1 MLTEECKTAV
11 MLSAETGREL
21 QTKERKHKSNLS
33 KQLAS
38 ALSSDLNRLLQ
49 EEQETDVSVCL
60 SSGFRLRA
68 HKAVLLARAPHLLQ
82 GTAPNASIISLQG
95 TEPGA
100 LKELIRRVYTDDKC
114 MGKRPA
120 ASAGLHGHSLLING
134 AVVEEDGEFHTSAD
148 PVHLE
153 PASGLGA
160 DLLALYE
167 RGESCDISIQV
178 GDRVFSAHSGGKIA
192 LLSRPN
198 LSYSKHNSLCSLD
211 SQGNSL
217 RSLSIFSSNVVWQ
230 LWVESSRQCITLQGL
245 GPDEMEV
252 LLHFMYG
259 AILDLPPGSNV
270 SQVVL
275 AADMLGLEGL
285 KDVAEMVLTR
295 DYCRFFPKPVEGVQR
310 SILECLAIS
319 HSIGLHNLYSS
330 CVRWVAEH
338 FVKCWSER
346 SFSILLPE
354 LQRDCLNTVSKNMG
368 KKKFNSPGCTVQ
380 TSVSVLCGT
389 EQLIGSLP
397 EVKWA
402 KQVVSLATE
411 LQEHCLHTIV
421 VHLPRII
428 HTTAFHSL
436 RRREEF
442 THDPTLLKKVCVAVW
457 EGVTVENCCELFSA
471 VDQLSGHSDT
481 DILTAKSANQM
492 QENMEPFRRE
502 VCLLRARLWTFLLQ
516 SFFAVRHTRGWETLH
531 PRHRE
536 QILAATLDT
545 GDCRRLSKKPVLTS
559 SQKLGKCPSGSSSTC
574 ESPPTSRPLKA
585 HRGLRPSTESTVAA
599 TSAMKSDSLGPT
611 TATKTKPGT
620 ADSSRAKTSSPA
632 KKKPTS
638 TSKAVLNGSVG
649 PTVRRENSTANG
661 TPGKSLQEK
670 SVAPRARPKSA
681 TNAVTGATSKAK
693 ISKTTTP
700 GKDSTHVSTSDSPGN
715 AQCSQTTP
723 STSGSVS
730 PEGSVSS
737 PRNTSGQALRPKPQS
752 MASARSPQT
761 KPVQKPEK
769 DKANSPIN
777 RANKPKS
784 TVSSKTSSLGA
795 AARTETKSKSAASG
809 SLENNASPRP
819 GSVVTR
825 KPSSPRK
832 EDEKDGSKLSTT
844 KKPTKPSTDLKPNT
858 KPTKPT
864 VSSSKASPAA
874 TTKSGPNRKVPE
886 TSAAKSSP
894 KSMTPSKQS
903 SLAASKKPSAADKH
917 SASNPKHSVPP
928 QQTNV
933 TTKEV
938 KAQTIGQELRST
950 PDQSPRAP
958 VSAGGNLDVGTSQPE
973 KSCTVQD
980 SVPQTPKVASTESA
994 VDKKNTSPPGEAS
1007 SSDKKHT
1014 TEQKALQSRMTTDS
1028 VNSEVGGSKVPP
1040 GHNILPHF
1048 NTGATH
1054 GITSQNHSR
1063 ESDFPPDTP
1072 CSLGSTDTPLED
1084 SWSGIHPQVSPE
1096 SETASATT
1104 SSDDIKPRS
1113 EDYDAGG
1120 SQDDDCCS
1128 HERGAT
1134 KCGTMRCPDFL
1145 GRSSSDTS
1153 TPEELK
1159 IYEGGA
1165 GMRVEVRL
1173 RGRDA
1178 ETTSEEEAGRRRPP
1192 SWIRHDEVP
1201 VKEEPCKMD
1210 DTLTNVKS
1218 VPEHQFFSSEEEEED
1233 EEEDSEEERSEVEV
1247 LPGGIAPPHA
1257 EPSPQYQGIVNP
1269 AFEDAADQEN
1279 EHEYQPSST
1288 FHRSVLLSVDECE
1301 ELGSEEV
1308 GNGEV
1313 FESDVPQNTQAKS
1326 SSQKPTSTTN
1336 NSFQNPDPKFLV
1348 CCTEVHKSPVRDTC
1362 VLNQSGPSQLDADLT
1377 EVHPQERPSHLDL
1390 QLAEQYGGSSQS
1402 KHAESKRAELWL
1414 DIPEAQVTTSSPAH
1428 PSQSPAGDIEG
1439 CERLDQSC
1447 THDRRPSKIL
1457 SPIYEMDVGEAF
1469 EQTLDTNRTK
1479 EEPQDETRKDKEGIA
1494 EKKADNGEED
1504 QNTKFAERDWS
1515 LLRQLLSEQESSL
1528 GVINPVPEDLNLA
1541 QYLIKQTLSLSQD
1554 CVNEQ
1559 AFIHHEKDIQ
1569 GFKRWAELISPME
1582 DSTTSIT
1589 VTSFSP
1595 EDAASPQGEWTIV
1608 ELETHH

>member
-1 MLTEECKTAV
+1 
-11 MLSAETGREL
+11 MLSTETVREL
-21 QTKERKHKSNLS
+21 QTKERKHKSGLS
-33 KQLAS
+33 KRLAS

-49 EEQETDVSVCL
+49 EEQETDVSVCV

-82 GTAPNASIISLQG
+82 GTAPNASIINLQG
-95 TEPGA
+95 TEPTA
-100 LKELIRRVYTDDKC
+100 LKELIRRIYTDDKC
-114 MGKRPA
+114 MGKGTA
-120 ASAGLHGHSLLING
+120 ASAGLHGHSLLTNG
-134 AVVEEDGEFHTSAD
+134 TVVEEDGEFHASAD
-148 PVHLE
+148 PDSVRLE

-178 GDRVFSAHSGGKIA
+178 GDRVFSAHRAI
-192 LLSRPN
+192 
-198 LSYSKHNSLCSLD
+198 LCAR
-211 SQGNSL
+211 SQYFRAMLCGS
-217 RSLSIFSSNVVWQ
+217 WM
-230 LWVESSRQCITLQGL
+230 ESSRQCITLQGL

-295 DYCRFFPKPVEGVQR
+295 DYCRFFPKPVEGVQK

-346 SFSILLPE
+346 SFSILPPE
-354 LQRDCLNTVSKNMG
+354 LQRDCLNTVTKNM
-368 KKKFNSPGCTVQ
+368 TVQ

-402 KQVVSLATE
+402 KQVMCLATE

-421 VHLPRII
+421 THLPRVI

-436 RRREEF
+436 RRSEEF
-442 THDPTLLKKVCVAVW
+442 TRDPTLLRKVCVAVR

-471 VDQLSGHSDT
+471 VDQLSGQSDA
-481 DILTAKSANQM
+481 DILTAESAYQG

-516 SFFAVRHTRGWETLH
+516 SFFAVRHTKGWETLH

-536 QILAATLDT
+536 WILAATLDT

-559 SQKLGKCPSGSSSTC
+559 SQQKLGKCPSGSSSPC

-585 HRGLRPSTESTVAA
+585 LRGPRPSAQNTVAA

-611 TATKTKPGT
+611 AATKTKPGT
-620 ADSSRAKTSSPA
+620 SDSSRAKTSSPA
-632 KKKPTS
+632 KKKPPS
-638 TSKAVLNGSVG
+638 TTKAVLNGSVG

-661 TPGKSLQEK
+661 TSGKSLQEK
-670 SVAPRARPKSA
+670 SVAPRTRPKSA
-681 TNAVTGATSKAK
+681 PTGVTGAVSKAK
-693 ISKTTTP
+693 ASKTTAS
-700 GKDSTHVSTSDSPGN
+700 GKDSTQGSTPDSPGN
-715 AQCSQTTP
+715 VQCSQTTP

-730 PEGSVSS
+730 PESSVSS
-737 PRNTSGQALRPKPQS
+737 PRNISSQALRPKPQA
-752 MASARSPQT
+752 MATTRSPLT

-777 RANKPKS
+777 KANKPKS
-784 TVSSKTSSLGA
+784 TVSSKAAVSVGA
-795 AARTETKSKSAASG
+795 AARSEPKSKGTASG

-819 GSVVTR
+819 GSVLTNR
-825 KPSSPRK
+825 KPTSPRK

-844 KKPTKPSTDLKPNT
+844 RKPTKSNTDSKSNAKPA
-858 KPTKPT
+858 KPT
-864 VSSSKASPAA
+864 VSSSKPSPA
-874 TTKSGPNRKVPE
+874 TTNKSGPSKKIPE
-886 TSAAKSSP
+886 TSAVKSSP
-894 KSMTPSKQS
+894 KSVMPSKQS
-903 SLAASKKPSAADKH
+903 SLAASKKPAAAEKH
-917 SASNPKHSVPP
+917 SASNPKHSVAP
-928 QQTNV
+928 QHLND

-938 KAQTIGQELRST
+938 KAQAKREEERST
-950 PDQSPRAP
+950 QDESPNAP
-958 VSAGGNLDVGTSQPE
+958 VSAKGNLDVGTGLPE
-973 KSCTVQD
+973 QHCTVQD
-980 SVPQTPKVASTESA
+980 SVPQAAMVASTESFVA
-994 VDKKNTSPPGEAS
+994 KKNTSPPVEAS

-1014 TEQKALQSRMTTDS
+1014 TVQEALQSHMNSSTTDS
-1028 VNSEVGGSKVPP
+1028 LKSEVGGSKVPP
-1040 GHNILPHF
+1040 GHTILPHLS
-1048 NTGATH
+1048 TGATH

-1165 GMRVEVRL
+1165 GLRVEVRL
-1173 RGRDA
+1173 RGREA
-1178 ETTSEEEAGRRRPP
+1178 ETTSEEEAGHRRPQ
-1192 SWIRHDEVP
+1192 SWIRCDEVP
-1201 VKEEPCKMD
+1201 VKEEQGKMD

-1218 VPEHQFFSSEEEEED
+1218 VPEHQLFSSEEEEEEE

-1269 AFEDAADQEN
+1269 AFEDAAEQEN
-1279 EHEYQPSST
+1279 EHEYQPTSG

-1308 GNGEV
+1308 GNGDV
-1313 FESDVPQNTQAKS
+1313 FESDMPQHTQAKS
-1326 SSQKPTSTTN
+1326 CSQKPTSTTKDN
-1336 NSFQNPDPKFLV
+1336 QKPDPKSLV
-1348 CCTEVHKSPVRDTC
+1348 FHTGVHESPVQDAC
-1362 VLNQSGPSQLDADLT
+1362 VLNRSGPSQLDTDLN
-1377 EVHPQERPSHLDL
+1377 EVPSQERPSHLDL
-1390 QLAEQYGGSSQS
+1390 RLAEQYGSSQS

-1428 PSQSPAGDIEG
+1428 SAQSPAGDFEG
-1439 CERLDQSC
+1439 CDRLDQSC
-1447 THDRRPSKIL
+1447 THDRRPSKVL
-1457 SPIYEMDVGEAF
+1457 SPIYEMDVGEVF
-1469 EQTLDTNRTK
+1469 EQSLDTNRTK
-1479 EEPQDETRKDKEGIA
+1479 EEPQDETHKDEEGT
-1494 EKKADNGEED
+1494 EKKKEDNEEED
-1504 QNTKFAERDWS
+1504 ETTKFADRDWS

-1541 QYLIKQTLSLSQD
+1541 QYLIKQTLSLSRD

-1559 AFIHHEKDIQ
+1559 AFAHHEKEIQ

>member
-1 MLTEECKTAV
+1 
-11 MLSAETGREL
+11 
-21 QTKERKHKSNLS
+21 
-33 KQLAS
+33 
-38 ALSSDLNRLLQ
+38 RLLQ
-49 EEQETDVSVCL
+49 EEQETDVSVCV

-82 GTAPNASIISLQG
+82 GVAPNASIINLQG
-95 TEPGA
+95 TEPSA
-100 LKELIRRVYTDDKC
+100 LKELIRCVIFVCTLPCSWFERGRCRRQGGMETDDPLWRLLT
-114 MGKRPA
+114 GSVKRN
-120 ASAGLHGHSLLING
+120 S
-134 AVVEEDGEFHTSAD
+134 
-148 PVHLE
+148 VHLE

-178 GDRVFSAHSGGKIA
+178 GERVFSAHRAI
-192 LLSRPN
+192 
-198 LSYSKHNSLCSLD
+198 LCAR
-211 SQGNSL
+211 SQYFRAMLCGS
-217 RSLSIFSSNVVWQ
+217 WM
-230 LWVESSRQCITLQGL
+230 ESSRQCITLQGL

-285 KDVAEMVLTR
+285 KDVAEMVLIR

-310 SILECLAIS
+310 GILECLAIS

-346 SFSILLPE
+346 SFSILPPE
-354 LQRDCLNTVSKNMG
+354 LQRDCLDTVTKNM
-368 KKKFNSPGCTVQ
+368 TVQ
-380 TSVSVLCGT
+380 SSVSVLCGT
-389 EQLIGSLP
+389 EQLIESLP

-402 KQVVSLATE
+402 KQVACLATE

-421 VHLPRII
+421 THLPRVI
-428 HTTAFHSL
+428 HTPAFHSL

-442 THDPTLLKKVCVAVW
+442 THDPALLRKVCVAVL
-457 EGVTVENCCELFSA
+457 EGLTVENCCELFSA
-471 VDQLSGHSDT
+471 VDQLSG
-481 DILTAKSANQM
+481 Q
-492 QENMEPFRRE
+492 RE

-545 GDCRRLSKKPVLTS
+545 GDCRKLSKKPVLTS
-559 SQKLGKCPSGSSSTC
+559 SQEKFSTSIFLFFLQQKLGKCPSGSSSPC
-574 ESPPTSRPLKA
+574 ESPTTSRPLKDL
-585 HRGLRPSTESTVAA
+585 RGPRPSAENTVAA
-599 TSAMKSDSLGPT
+599 TSAMKSDSLGSTP
-611 TATKTKPGT
+611 ATKTKPGT
-620 ADSSRAKTSSPA
+620 TDSSRAKTSSPA
-632 KKKPTS
+632 KKKPPS
-638 TSKAVLNGSVG
+638 TTKAVMNGSG
-649 PTVRRENSTANG
+649 SPMVRRENSTANG
-661 TPGKSLQEK
+661 TSGKSSQEK

-681 TNAVTGATSKAK
+681 HIGVTGAASKAK
-693 ISKTTTP
+693 VSKTTAS
-700 GKDSTHVSTSDSPGN
+700 GKDSTHGSTSDSPGN

-730 PEGSVSS
+730 PESSVSS
-737 PRNTSGQALRPKPQS
+737 PRNNSSQALRQKPQA
-752 MASARSPQT
+752 MATTRSPLT
-761 KPVQKPEK
+761 KPLQKPEK
-769 DKANSPIN
+769 EKASSWIVQIAQILSDVTCSELVSIFWTSIWILTLSYFCLFASPIN
-777 RANKPKS
+777 KANKVKS
-784 TVSSKTSSLGA
+784 TVSSKAGISVGT
-795 AARTETKSKSAASG
+795 AARTEPKSKSTTSG
-809 SLENNASPRP
+809 SLENN
-819 GSVVTR
+819 VMTNR

-832 EDEKDGSKLSTT
+832 EDIKDGSKLSTT
-844 KKPTKPSTDLKPNT
+844 RKPTKSSTDLKPNP
-858 KPTKPT
+858 KSVKPT
-864 VSSSKASPAA
+864 VSSSKPSPA
-874 TTKSGPNRKVPE
+874 TTNKNGTNKKITE
-886 TSAAKSSP
+886 TPAPKSP
-894 KSMTPSKQS
+894 KSVTQSKQS
-903 SLAASKKPSAADKH
+903 SPAASKKPSAAEKQ
-917 SASNPKHSVPP
+917 SASTPKHSVAP

-933 TTKEV
+933 TPKEV
-938 KAQTIGQELRST
+938 KAQAGRQEVKSAQ
-950 PDQSPRAP
+950 DQKAP
-958 VSAGGNLDVGTSQPE
+958 VSAPGNCDVGTGIPE
-973 KSCTVQD
+973 QRCTVQV
-980 SVPQTPKVASTESA
+980 SVPQAALVASFVA
-994 VDKKNTSPPGEAS
+994 NKNITPPSKTSS
-1007 SSDKKHT
+1007 LDKKHT
-1014 TEQKALQSRMTTDS
+1014 TEQKPLQSHVTSDS
-1028 VNSEVGGSKVPP
+1028 LKNNDVGSKVPP
-1040 GHNILPHF
+1040 GHTIVPHIS
-1048 NTGATH
+1048 TGAPH
-1054 GITSQNHSR
+1054 GVTTQNQSR

-1165 GMRVEVRL
+1165 GLRVEVRL
-1173 RGRDA
+1173 RGRET
-1178 ETTSEEEAGRRRPP
+1178 ETTSEEDAEHRRPP
-1192 SWIRHDEVP
+1192 SWIRRDEVP
-1201 VKEEPCKMD
+1201 VKEELCKKID
-1210 DTLTNVKS
+1210 ALTNVKC
-1218 VPEHQFFSSEEEEED
+1218 VPEHQLFSSEDEEEEEEEED
-1233 EEEDSEEERSEVEV
+1233 DSEEERSEVEV

-1257 EPSPQYQGIVNP
+1257 DPSPQYQGIVNP

-1279 EHEYQPSST
+1279 EHEYQPSSG

-1308 GNGEV
+1308 GNGDV
-1313 FESDVPQNTQAKS
+1313 FESDGAQNTQAKS
-1326 SSQKPTSTTN
+1326 SSQKPINTTKDKL
-1336 NSFQNPDPKFLV
+1336 QNPDPKLLV
-1348 CCTEVHKSPVRDTC
+1348 SHTEVRESPVRSVC
-1362 VLNQSGPSQLDADLT
+1362 MLNQSGSSQLDTDLK
-1377 EVHPQERPSHLDL
+1377 EVPPQERPSHLDL
-1390 QLAEQYGGSSQS
+1390 QLVEQYGSSQS
-1402 KHAESKRAELWL
+1402 KPAESKRAELKL
-1414 DIPEAQVTTSSPAH
+1414 DMPEAQVISSSPAH
-1428 PSQSPAGDIEG
+1428 SAQSPAGDFDG

-1447 THDRRPSKIL
+1447 THERRPSKVL
-1457 SPIYEMDVGEAF
+1457 SPIFEMDVGEALDPS
-1469 EQTLDTNRTK
+1469 LDTNK
-1479 EEPQDETRKDKEGIA
+1479 PEKEPQDETYKDEEGTV
-1494 EKKADNGEED
+1494 KKMED
-1504 QNTKFAERDWS
+1504 GDENTKFAERDWS

-1541 QYLIKQTLSLSQD
+1541 QYLIKQTLSLSRD

-1559 AFIHHEKDIQ
+1559 AFAHHEKEIQ

>member
-1 MLTEECKTAV
+1 
-11 MLSAETGREL
+11 MLSTETVREL
-21 QTKERKHKSNLS
+21 QVKESKHKSNLS

-60 SSGFRLRA
+60 SSGFRLKA
-68 HKAVLLARAPHLLQ
+68 HKAVLLARAPHLLK
-82 GTAPNASIISLQG
+82 GTSPNASIINLQG
-95 TEPGA
+95 TEPSA

-114 MGKRPA
+114 LGKGSA
-120 ASAGLHGHSLLING
+120 ASAGLHGHSLLPNG
-134 AVVEEDGEFHTSAD
+134 AVEGEDEEFHASAD
-148 PVHLE
+148 PHSVHLE

-160 DLLALYE
+160 DLLALYA
-167 RGESCDISIQV
+167 RSESCDISIQV
-178 GDRVFSAHSGGKIA
+178 GDRVFSAHRAI
-192 LLSRPN
+192 
-198 LSYSKHNSLCSLD
+198 LCAR
-211 SQGNSL
+211 SQYFRAMLCGS
-217 RSLSIFSSNVVWQ
+217 WM
-230 LWVESSRQCITLQGL
+230 ESSCQCITIQGL

-259 AILDLPPGSNV
+259 AIMDLPPGSNV
-270 SQVVL
+270 SQVVM

-310 SILECLAIS
+310 TILECLAIS

-346 SFSILLPE
+346 SFSILPPE
-354 LQRDCLNTVSKNMG
+354 LQRDCLNTVT
-368 KKKFNSPGCTVQ
+368 KKMTVQ

-402 KQVVSLATE
+402 KQVVCLATE
-411 LQEHCLHTIV
+411 LQEHCLHSIV
-421 VHLPRII
+421 THLPRII

-457 EGVTVENCCELFSA
+457 ESVTVENCCELFSA
-471 VDQLSGHSDT
+471 VDQLSGQSD
-481 DILTAKSANQM
+481 IHMLTAEPASQG
-492 QENMEPFRRE
+492 QENVEPFRRE

-545 GDCRRLSKKPVLTS
+545 GDCRRLTKKPVLTS
-559 SQKLGKCPSGSSSTC
+559 SQKLGKCPSASSSPC
-574 ESPPTSRPLKA
+574 DSPPTSRPLKA
-585 HRGLRPSTESTVAA
+585 LRGPRPSAESTVAA
-599 TSAMKSDSLGPT
+599 NSAMKSDSLGPT
-611 TATKTKPGT
+611 AATKTKPGT

-632 KKKPTS
+632 KRKPPS
-638 TSKAVLNGSVG
+638 TAKAVLNGSVG

-661 TPGKSLQEK
+661 TSGKSLQEK

-681 TNAVTGATSKAK
+681 PIGVTGATSKAK
-693 ISKTTTP
+693 ASKTTAS
-700 GKDSTHVSTSDSPGN
+700 GKDSTHGSTSDSPGN

-723 STSGSVS
+723 STSGSLS
-730 PEGSVSS
+730 PESSVSS
-737 PRNTSGQALRPKPQS
+737 PRNTSGQALRLKSQA
-752 MASARSPQT
+752 MATTRSPLT

-769 DKANSPIN
+769 DKSNSPIN
-777 RANKPKS
+777 KSNKPKS
-784 TVSSKTSSLGA
+784 TVSSKASISVGA
-795 AARTETKSKSAASG
+795 AARTEPKSKITASG

-819 GSVVTR
+819 GSVVTNR
-825 KPSSPRK
+825 KPSSPKK

-844 KKPTKPSTDLKPNT
+844 RKPSKPSTDSKPNT
-858 KPTKPT
+858 KPAKPT
-864 VSSSKASPAA
+864 VSSKASPGA
-874 TTKSGPNRKVPE
+874 TTKSGPKRKVPE
-886 TSAAKSSP
+886 TSAPKSSP
-894 KSMTPSKQS
+894 KSLMPSKQS
-903 SLAASKKPSAADKH
+903 SLATSKKPSAADKH
-917 SASNPKHSVPP
+917 SASNTKHP
-928 QQTNV
+928 QQTNI

-938 KAQTIGQELRST
+938 KAQTLGLEVRST
-950 PDQSPRAP
+950 PDQSPKAP
-958 VSAGGNLDVGTSQPE
+958 VSAEGNLDVSRNLPQHSSG
-973 KSCTVQD
+973 CTFQD
-980 SVPQTPKVASTESA
+980 SVLQTSKVASTKAFVE
-994 VDKKNTSPPGEAS
+994 KKNTSPPGEAS
-1007 SSDKKHT
+1007 SSDKKPT
-1014 TEQKALQSRMTTDS
+1014 TVQKALQSHMITDS
-1028 VNSEVGGSKVPP
+1028 VHNEVGGSKVPP
-1040 GHNILPHF
+1040 GYTIHPQF
-1048 NTGATH
+1048 NTGTTH

-1128 HERGAT
+1128 HERGAA

-1159 IYEGGA
+1159 IYEGGT

-1201 VKEEPCKMD
+1201 VKEEPCKID

-1218 VPEHQFFSSEEEEED
+1218 VPEHQLFSSEEEEEED

-1247 LPGGIAPPHA
+1247 LPGGIAPPQA

-1301 ELGSEEV
+1301 ELGSEEL

-1313 FESDVPQNTQAKS
+1313 FESDVPQNTQAES
-1326 SSQKPTSTTN
+1326 CFQKPTSTTN
-1336 NSFQNPDPKFLV
+1336 DSHQNINPKDLV
-1348 CCTEVHKSPVRDTC
+1348 FCEEVHESPVWDKC
-1362 VLNQSGPSQLDADLT
+1362 VLNQSGPSQLDTDST

-1390 QLAEQYGGSSQS
+1390 QLAEQYGSSQS
-1402 KHAESKRAELWL
+1402 KHAESKRGELWL

-1428 PSQSPAGDIEG
+1428 SSQSPAGDIEG
-1439 CERLDQSC
+1439 CESLDQSC
-1447 THDRRPSKIL
+1447 THDRRPSKVL

-1469 EQTLDTNRTK
+1469 EQSLDTNKTK
-1479 EEPQDETRKDKEGIA
+1479 EEPQDKTHKGKEGM
-1494 EKKADNGEED
+1494 EKKKADNGEEE

-1541 QYLIKQTLSLSQD
+1541 QYLIKQTLSLSRD

>member
-1 MLTEECKTAV
+1 MLTEECQAAV
-11 MLSAETGREL
+11 MLSTETVREL

-49 EEQETDVSVCL
+49 EEQETDVSVCV

-82 GTAPNASIISLQG
+82 GTAPNASIINLQG
-95 TEPGA
+95 TEPTA

-114 MGKRPA
+114 LGKGSA
-120 ASAGLHGHSLLING
+120 ASAGLHGLSLLSNG
-134 AVVEEDGEFHTSAD
+134 AVVEEDVEFHASAD
-148 PVHLE
+148 PESVRLE

-178 GDRVFSAHSGGKIA
+178 GDRVFSAHRAI
-192 LLSRPN
+192 
-198 LSYSKHNSLCSLD
+198 LCAR
-211 SQGNSL
+211 SQYFRAMLCGS
-217 RSLSIFSSNVVWQ
+217 WM
-230 LWVESSRQCITLQGL
+230 ESSRQCITLQGL

-285 KDVAEMVLTR
+285 KDVGEMVLTR

-346 SFSILLPE
+346 SFSILPPE
-354 LQRDCLNTVSKNMG
+354 LQRDCLDTIIKSM
-368 KKKFNSPGCTVQ
+368 TVQ
-380 TSVSVLCGT
+380 TSMSVLCGT

-402 KQVVSLATE
+402 KQVACLATE
-411 LQEHCLHTIV
+411 LQGHCLHTIV
-421 VHLPRII
+421 AHLPRVI

-442 THDPTLLKKVCVAVW
+442 THDPTLLKKVCVAVR
-457 EGVTVENCCELFSA
+457 EAVTVENCCELFSA
-471 VDQLSGHSDT
+471 VDQLSGQSDT
-481 DILTAKSANQM
+481 DILTTQSATQGL
-492 QENMEPFRRE
+492 ENIEPFRRE

-536 QILAATLDT
+536 RILTATLDT

-559 SQKLGKCPSGSSSTC
+559 SQQKLGKCASGSSSPC
-574 ESPPTSRPLKA
+574 ESPPTSQPLKA
-585 HRGLRPSTESTVAA
+585 LRGPRPSVENTVAA

-611 TATKTKPGT
+611 AATKTKPGT
-620 ADSSRAKTSSPA
+620 TDSSRDRTSSPA
-632 KKKPTS
+632 KKKTPS
-638 TSKAVLNGSVG
+638 TTKTVLNGSVG

-661 TPGKSLQEK
+661 TTQGKSLQEK
-670 SVAPRARPKSA
+670 SVTPHARPKPA
-681 TNAVTGATSKAK
+681 PTGVTGAVSKAK
-693 ISKTTTP
+693 ASKTTAS
-700 GKDSTHVSTSDSPGN
+700 GKDSTHGSTSDSPGN
-715 AQCSQTTP
+715 AQCSQTTL

-730 PEGSVSS
+730 PESSVGS
-737 PRNTSGQALRPKPQS
+737 PRNNSSQALRSKPQAMS
-752 MASARSPQT
+752 TTRSPLT

-769 DKANSPIN
+769 ANSPIN
-777 RANKPKS
+777 KGNKPKS
-784 TVSSKTSSLGA
+784 TASSKAGTSVGA
-795 AARTETKSKSAASG
+795 AARTEPKSKSTASG
-809 SLENNASPRP
+809 SLENNASPRC
-819 GSVVTR
+819 GSVVTNR
-825 KPSSPRK
+825 KPTFPRK
-832 EDEKDGSKLSTT
+832 EDEKDGSKHYTT
-844 KKPTKPSTDLKPNT
+844 RKPTKPSTDSKPNT
-858 KPTKPT
+858 KPAKPT
-864 VSSSKASPAA
+864 VSSSPKSSPS
-874 TTKSGPNRKVPE
+874 TTNKSGPNRKVPE
-886 TSAAKSSP
+886 TPAAKSSP
-894 KSMTPSKQS
+894 KSVMPSKQS
-903 SLAASKKPSAADKH
+903 SLAASKKPSAAEKH
-917 SASNPKHSVPP
+917 SASNPKHSVAP
-928 QQTNV
+928 QQPNV

-938 KAQTIGQELRST
+938 RTQEVRST
-950 PDQSPRAP
+950 QDQSPKNP
-958 VSAGGNLDVGTSQPE
+958 VSAERNLDVSTEQR
-973 KSCTVQD
+973 CTVQD
-980 SVPQTPKVASTESA
+980 SVPKAAMVASTESFVA
-994 VDKKNTSPPGEAS
+994 KKNISPPVEGSSLDKKR
-1007 SSDKKHT
+1007 T
-1014 TEQKALQSRMTTDS
+1014 TEQKALQSHTI
-1028 VNSEVGGSKVPP
+1028 
-1040 GHNILPHF
+1040 H
-1048 NTGATH
+1048 
-1054 GITSQNHSR
+1054 TSQNHSR
-1063 ESDFPPDTP
+1063 EADFPPDTP

-1159 IYEGGA
+1159 IYEGAA
-1165 GMRVEVRL
+1165 GLRVEVRL
-1173 RGRDA
+1173 RGREA
-1178 ETTSEEEAGRRRPP
+1178 ETTSEEEVGRRRPP
-1192 SWIRHDEVP
+1192 SWIRRDEVP
-1201 VKEEPCKMD
+1201 VKDEPCKMD
-1210 DTLTNVKS
+1210 DDLTNMKS
-1218 VPEHQFFSSEEEEED
+1218 VPEHQHLSSEEDEEEE

-1247 LPGGIAPPHA
+1247 LPGGIAPPHP

-1279 EHEYQPSST
+1279 EHEYQPTSG

-1308 GNGEV
+1308 GNGDV
-1313 FESDVPQNTQAKS
+1313 FEIDVPQNTQAKS
-1326 SSQKPTSTTN
+1326 CSQKSTRTTKDN
-1336 NSFQNPDPKFLV
+1336 LQNPDLKSLV
-1348 CCTEVHKSPVRDTC
+1348 FHTEVHESPVQDVC
-1362 VLNQSGPSQLDADLT
+1362 ELKQSGPSQLDTDLN
-1377 EVHPQERPSHLDL
+1377 EVPPQERPSHLDL
-1390 QLAEQYGGSSQS
+1390 RLAEQYSSSQS

-1428 PSQSPAGDIEG
+1428 PAQSPAGDFEG
-1439 CERLDQSC
+1439 CDRSDQSC
-1447 THDRRPSKIL
+1447 THDRRPSKVL

-1469 EQTLDTNRTK
+1469 EQSLDTNRTK
-1479 EEPQDETRKDKEGIA
+1479 EGPQDETHKDEEGT
-1494 EKKADNGEED
+1494 EKKKENNEEED
-1504 QNTKFAERDWS
+1504 ENTKFAERDWS
-1515 LLRQLLSEQESSL
+1515 LLRQLLCEQESSL

-1541 QYLIKQTLSLSQD
+1541 QYLIKQTLSLSRD

-1559 AFIHHEKDIQ
+1559 TFAHHEKDIQ

>member
-1 MLTEECKTAV
+1 
-11 MLSAETGREL
+11 MLSTETAREL
-21 QTKERKHKSNLS
+21 HAKERKHKSTLG

-49 EEQETDVSVCL
+49 EEQETDVSVCV

-82 GTAPNASIISLQG
+82 GVAPNASIINLQG
-95 TEPGA
+95 TEPSA
-100 LKELIRRVYTDDKC
+100 LKELIRRVYTDKKC
-114 MGKRPA
+114 LGKGTA
-120 ASAGLHGHSLLING
+120 TSAGLHGDSLLTNG
-134 AVVEEDGEFHTSAD
+134 AVGEEYGEFHTSKD
-148 PVHLE
+148 PDSVHLE

-178 GDRVFSAHSGGKIA
+178 GERVFSAHRAI
-192 LLSRPN
+192 
-198 LSYSKHNSLCSLD
+198 LCAR
-211 SQGNSL
+211 SQYFRAMLCGS
-217 RSLSIFSSNVVWQ
+217 WM
-230 LWVESSRQCITLQGL
+230 ESSRQCITLQGL

-285 KDVAEMVLTR
+285 KDVAEMVLIR

-346 SFSILLPE
+346 SFSILPPE
-354 LQRDCLNTVSKNMG
+354 LQRDCLDTVTKNM
-368 KKKFNSPGCTVQ
+368 TVQ
-380 TSVSVLCGT
+380 SSVSVLCGT
-389 EQLIGSLP
+389 EQLIESLP

-402 KQVVSLATE
+402 KQVACLATE

-421 VHLPRII
+421 THLPRVI
-428 HTTAFHSL
+428 HTPAFHSL

-442 THDPTLLKKVCVAVW
+442 THDPALLRKVCVAVL
-457 EGVTVENCCELFSA
+457 EGLTVENCCELFSA
-471 VDQLSGHSDT
+471 VDHLSGQSDT
-481 DILTAKSANQM
+481 DILTTDSAYQGH
-492 QENMEPFRRE
+492 ENMEPFRRE

-545 GDCRRLSKKPVLTS
+545 GDCRKLSKKPVLTS
-559 SQKLGKCPSGSSSTC
+559 SQQKLGKCPSGSSSPC
-574 ESPPTSRPLKA
+574 ESPTTSRPLKA
-585 HRGLRPSTESTVAA
+585 LRGPRPSAENTVAA
-599 TSAMKSDSLGPT
+599 TSAMKSDSLSSTP
-611 TATKTKPGT
+611 ATKTKPGT
-620 ADSSRAKTSSPA
+620 TDSSRAKTSSPA
-632 KKKPTS
+632 KKKPPS
-638 TSKAVLNGSVG
+638 TTKAVMNGSGG
-649 PTVRRENSTANG
+649 PMVRRENSTANG
-661 TPGKSLQEK
+661 TSGKSSQEK
-670 SVAPRARPKSA
+670 SVAPRARPKSG
-681 TNAVTGATSKAK
+681 VTGAASKAK
-693 ISKTTTP
+693 VSKTTAS
-700 GKDSTHVSTSDSPGN
+700 GKDSTHGSTSDSPGN

-723 STSGSVS
+723 STSGSIS
-730 PEGSVSS
+730 PESSVSS
-737 PRNTSGQALRPKPQS
+737 PHNNSSQALRQKPQV
-752 MASARSPQT
+752 MATTRSPLT
-761 KPVQKPEK
+761 KPLQKPEK
-769 DKANSPIN
+769 DKASSPIN
-777 RANKPKS
+777 KANKVKS
-784 TVSSKTSSLGA
+784 SVSSKAGISVGT
-795 AARTETKSKSAASG
+795 AARTEPKSKSTTSG

-819 GSVVTR
+819 GSLMTNR

-832 EDEKDGSKLSTT
+832 EDIKDGSKLSTT
-844 KKPTKPSTDLKPNT
+844 RKPTKSSTDSKPNP
-858 KPTKPT
+858 KSVKPT
-864 VSSSKASPAA
+864 VSSSKPSPA
-874 TTKSGPNRKVPE
+874 TTNKNGTNKKITE
-886 TSAAKSSP
+886 TPAPKSP
-894 KSMTPSKQS
+894 KSVTQSKQS
-903 SLAASKKPSAADKH
+903 SPAASKKTSAAEKQ
-917 SASNPKHSVPP
+917 SASNPKHSVAP

-933 TTKEV
+933 APKEV
-938 KAQTIGQELRST
+938 KAQAGRQEVKSAQ
-950 PDQSPRAP
+950 DQKAP
-958 VSAGGNLDVGTSQPE
+958 VSAPGNCDVATGIPE
-973 KSCTVQD
+973 QRCTVQV
-980 SVPQTPKVASTESA
+980 SVPQAALVASFVA
-994 VDKKNTSPPGEAS
+994 NKNITPPSKTSS
-1007 SSDKKHT
+1007 LDKKHT
-1014 TEQKALQSRMTTDS
+1014 TEQKPLQSHVTSDGLKAND
-1028 VNSEVGGSKVPP
+1028 VGSKVPP
-1040 GHNILPHF
+1040 GHTTVPHLS
-1048 NTGATH
+1048 TGAPH
-1054 GITSQNHSR
+1054 GVTTQNQSR
-1063 ESDFPPDTP
+1063 DSDFPPDTP
-1072 CSLGSTDTPLED
+1072 CSLGSTETPLED

-1165 GMRVEVRL
+1165 GLRVEVRL
-1173 RGRDA
+1173 RGREA
-1178 ETTSEEEAGRRRPP
+1178 ETTSEEDAEHRRPP
-1192 SWIRHDEVP
+1192 SWIRRDEVP
-1201 VKEEPCKMD
+1201 VKEELCKTND
-1210 DTLTNVKS
+1210 ALTNVKC
-1218 VPEHQFFSSEEEEED
+1218 VPEHQLFSSEDEEEEEEEEED
-1233 EEEDSEEERSEVEV
+1233 DSEEERSEVEV
-1247 LPGGIAPPHA
+1247 LPGGIAAPHA
-1257 EPSPQYQGIVNP
+1257 DPSPQYQGIINP

-1279 EHEYQPSST
+1279 EHEYQST
-1288 FHRSVLLSVDECE
+1288 SGFHRSVLLSVDECE

-1308 GNGEV
+1308 GNGDV
-1313 FESDVPQNTQAKS
+1313 FENDGAQNTQAKS
-1326 SSQKPTSTTN
+1326 SSQKPINTTKDKL
-1336 NSFQNPDPKFLV
+1336 QNPDPKLLV
-1348 CCTEVHKSPVRDTC
+1348 FHTEVRESPVRGIC
-1362 VLNQSGPSQLDADLT
+1362 MLNQSGSSQLDTDLK
-1377 EVHPQERPSHLDL
+1377 EVPPQERPSHLDL
-1390 QLAEQYGGSSQS
+1390 QLVEQYGSSQS
-1402 KHAESKRAELWL
+1402 KPAESNRAELKL
-1414 DIPEAQVTTSSPAH
+1414 DMPEAQVISSSPAH
-1428 PSQSPAGDIEG
+1428 PAQSPAGDFDG
-1439 CERLDQSC
+1439 CDRLDQSC
-1447 THDRRPSKIL
+1447 THERRPSKVL
-1457 SPIYEMDVGEAF
+1457 SPIFEMDVGEAL
-1469 EQTLDTNRTK
+1469 EPRLDTNK
-1479 EEPQDETRKDKEGIA
+1479 PEEEPQDETYKDEEGTVKKKEDGD
-1494 EKKADNGEED
+1494 E
-1504 QNTKFAERDWS
+1504 NTKFAERDWS

-1541 QYLIKQTLSLSQD
+1541 QYLIKQTLSLSRD

-1559 AFIHHEKDIQ
+1559 AFAHHEKEIQ

>member
-1 MLTEECKTAV
+1 
-11 MLSAETGREL
+11 MLSTESAREL

-49 EEQETDVSVCL
+49 EEQETDVSLCVG
-60 SSGFRLRA
+60 SGFQLRA

-82 GTAPNASIISLQG
+82 GTSQNTSTINLQG
-95 TEPGA
+95 TEPSD
-100 LKELIRRVYTDDKC
+100 LKEHVRRIYTDDEC
-114 MGKRPA
+114 LGKGTA
-120 ASAGLHGHSLLING
+120 SSAGLHDHSQLTNST
-134 AVVEEDGEFHTSAD
+134 VVEEDGEFHASSGPD
-148 PVHLE
+148 SVRLE

-167 RGESCDISIQV
+167 RAEACDISIQV
-178 GDRVFSAHSGGKIA
+178 GERVFSAHRAI
-192 LLSRPN
+192 
-198 LSYSKHNSLCSLD
+198 LCAR
-211 SQGNSL
+211 SQYFRAMLCGS
-217 RSLSIFSSNVVWQ
+217 WM
-230 LWVESSRQCITLQGL
+230 ESSRQCITLQGL

-259 AILDLPPGSNV
+259 AIMDLPPGTNV

-319 HSIGLHNLYSS
+319 HSIGLQNLYNT

-346 SFSILLPE
+346 SFSILPPE
-354 LQRDCLNTVSKNMG
+354 LQRDCLDTVSKNM
-368 KKKFNSPGCTVQ
+368 TVQ
-380 TSVSVLCGT
+380 TSVSVLCGA
-389 EQLIGSLP
+389 EQLIESLP

-402 KQVVSLATE
+402 KQVVCLATE
-411 LQEHCLHTIV
+411 LQEHCLDTIV
-421 VHLPRII
+421 THLPRVI

-442 THDPTLLKKVCVAVW
+442 TRDPTLLRKVCVAVR

-471 VDQLSGHSDT
+471 VDQLSGQSDA
-481 DILTAKSANQM
+481 DILTAESSYQG

-502 VCLLRARLWTFLLQ
+502 VCSLRARLWTFLLQ
-516 SFFAVRHTRGWETLH
+516 SFFAVRHTQGWETLH
-531 PRHRE
+531 PRYRE
-536 QILAATLDT
+536 RILSATLDT

-559 SQKLGKCPSGSSSTC
+559 SQKRGKCTSGSSSPC
-574 ESPPTSRPLKA
+574 ESHPTSQPLKA
-585 HRGLRPSTESTVAA
+585 LRGPRPSSENTVAA
-599 TSAMKSDSLGPT
+599 AKSAMKSDSLGPT
-611 TATKTKPGT
+611 AATKTKTGT
-620 ADSSRAKTSSPA
+620 NDSSRAKTSSPA
-632 KKKPTS
+632 KKKPPS
-638 TSKAVLNGSVG
+638 TSKAVLNGSVA

-661 TPGKSLQEK
+661 TTGRSFQEK
-670 SVAPRARPKSA
+670 SVAQHARPKS
-681 TNAVTGATSKAK
+681 TPTGTTGPTGKAK
-693 ISKTTTP
+693 VSKTTAS
-700 GKDSTHVSTSDSPGN
+700 GKDLTHGSTSDSPGN

-730 PEGSVSS
+730 PESSVSS
-737 PRNTSGQALRPKPQS
+737 PHKSSSQVLRTKPQA
-752 MASARSPQT
+752 MATARSPLT

-777 RANKPKS
+777 KANKPKS
-784 TVSSKTSSLGA
+784 AVSLKAGISAGA
-795 AARTETKSKSAASG
+795 AARTEPKSKSTASAT
-809 SLENNASPRP
+809 LENNASPRP
-819 GSVVTR
+819 GSLMTSK
-825 KPSSPRK
+825 KPTSPRK

-844 KKPTKPSTDLKPNT
+844 RKPSKLSTDSKPNT
-858 KPTKPT
+858 KPSKST
-864 VSSSKASPAA
+864 VSSSKPSPA
-874 TTKSGPNRKVPE
+874 TTNKSGPNRKVAE
-886 TSAAKSSP
+886 TPVVKSSP
-894 KSMTPSKQS
+894 KSVMPSKQS
-903 SLAASKKPSAADKH
+903 LLTSSRKSAAAEKH
-917 SASNPKHSVPP
+917 SASSAKQSATPEKS
-928 QQTNV
+928 NV
-933 TTKEV
+933 ATKDV
-938 KAQTIGQELRST
+938 KAQALRQEV
-950 PDQSPRAP
+950 QSPKSL
-958 VSAGGNLDVGTSQPE
+958 VSVEGNLDINMGLPE
-973 KSCTVQD
+973 QHCTVQD
-980 SVPQTPKVASTESA
+980 SEPAEAAVEASTESFVA
-994 VDKKNTSPPGEAS
+994 KINTSLPVEAS
-1007 SSDKKHT
+1007 TSEKKPS
-1014 TEQKALQSRMTTDS
+1014 TEQKARQSHMNPTNTD
-1028 VNSEVGGSKVPP
+1028 NLKSEVSGSTVPP
-1040 GHNILPHF
+1040 GSTVVSHVGNGVAF
-1048 NTGATH
+1048 Q
-1054 GITSQNHSR
+1054 SHSR

-1128 HERGAT
+1128 QERGAT

-1165 GMRVEVRL
+1165 GLRVEVRL
-1173 RGRDA
+1173 RGREA
-1178 ETTSEEEAGRRRPP
+1178 ETTSEEEGGRRRPP
-1192 SWIRHDEVP
+1192 SWIRRDEVP
-1201 VKEEPCKMD
+1201 VKEEPCKVD
-1210 DTLTNVKS
+1210 ETLMNVKS
-1218 VPEHQFFSSEEEEED
+1218 VPEHQLFSSEEEEEEE

-1247 LPGGIAPPHA
+1247 LPGAIAPPHA

-1269 AFEDAADQEN
+1269 AFEDAAEQEN
-1279 EHEYQPSST
+1279 GHEFQPTSG

-1313 FESDVPQNTQAKS
+1313 FENEMPPNTQAQS
-1326 SSQKPTSTTN
+1326 CSQKPTKENLQDS
-1336 NSFQNPDPKFLV
+1336 DPKSLV
-1348 CCTEVHKSPVRDTC
+1348 INTDTVQDIC
-1362 VLNQSGPSQLDADLT
+1362 VLNQSSPFQQHTDLN
-1377 EVHPQERPSHLDL
+1377 EVPPQERPSHLDL
-1390 QLAEQYGGSSQS
+1390 RPAEQYGSSQS

-1414 DIPEAQVTTSSPAH
+1414 DIPDAQMSTSSPAH
-1428 PSQSPAGDIEG
+1428 SAQSPTGDFEG
-1439 CERLDQSC
+1439 CDRSDQSS
-1447 THDRRPSKIL
+1447 THDRRPSKVL

-1469 EQTLDTNRTK
+1469 EQNLDTSRTK
-1479 EEPQDETRKDKEGIA
+1479 EEPQDDTEKYEEEKE
-1494 EKKADNGEED
+1494 KN
-1504 QNTKFAERDWS
+1504 KFAERDWS
-1515 LLRQLLSEQESSL
+1515 LLRQLLSEQELSL

-1541 QYLIKQTLSLSQD
+1541 QYLIKQTLSLSRD

-1559 AFIHHEKDIQ
+1559 AFAHHEKEMQ

>member
-1 MLTEECKTAV
+1 MLPSSTC
-11 MLSAETGREL
+11 RERNL
-21 QTKERKHKSNLS
+21 VHSKSS
-33 KQLAS
+33 FDS
-38 ALSSDLNRLLQ
+38 
-49 EEQETDVSVCL
+49 
-60 SSGFRLRA
+60 
-68 HKAVLLARAPHLLQ
+68 
-82 GTAPNASIISLQG
+82 
-95 TEPGA
+95 
-100 LKELIRRVYTDDKC
+100 
-114 MGKRPA
+114 
-120 ASAGLHGHSLLING
+120 
-134 AVVEEDGEFHTSAD
+134 
-148 PVHLE
+148 VHLE

-178 GDRVFSAHSGGKIA
+178 GDRVFSAHRAI
-192 LLSRPN
+192 
-198 LSYSKHNSLCSLD
+198 LCAR
-211 SQGNSL
+211 SQYFRAMLCGS
-217 RSLSIFSSNVVWQ
+217 WM
-230 LWVESSRQCITLQGL
+230 ESSRQCITLQGL

-346 SFSILLPE
+346 SFSMLPPE
-354 LQRDCLNTVSKNMG
+354 LQRDCFNTVNKNM
-368 KKKFNSPGCTVQ
+368 TVQ

-421 VHLPRII
+421 AHLPRII

-471 VDQLSGHSDT
+471 VDQLSGHSET
-481 DILTAKSANQM
+481 DMLTAESANQM

-559 SQKLGKCPSGSSSTC
+559 SQVISHKLGKCPSGSSSPC

-599 TSAMKSDSLGPT
+599 TSAMKSDGLGPT
-611 TATKTKPGT
+611 AATKTKPGT

-638 TSKAVLNGSVG
+638 TTKAVLNGSVG

-661 TPGKSLQEK
+661 TSGKSPQEK

-681 TNAVTGATSKAK
+681 TTAVTGATSKAK
-693 ISKTTTP
+693 ASKTTVS
-700 GKDSTHVSTSDSPGN
+700 GKDSTHGSTSDSPGN

-730 PEGSVSS
+730 PESSVSS
-737 PRNTSGQALRPKPQS
+737 PRNTSGQALRPKPQA
-752 MASARSPQT
+752 MASTRSPLT

-769 DKANSPIN
+769 DKTNSPIN
-777 RANKPKS
+777 KANKPKS
-784 TVSSKTSSLGA
+784 TVSSKTSTSVGA
-795 AARTETKSKSAASG
+795 AARTEPKSKSAASG

-832 EDEKDGSKLSTT
+832 EDEKDGSKHSTA
-844 KKPTKPSTDLKPNT
+844 KKPTKPSTDSKPNT
-858 KPTKPT
+858 KPAKPT

-894 KSMTPSKQS
+894 KSVTPSKHS

-917 SASNPKHSVPP
+917 SASNPKHSVAP
-928 QQTNV
+928 QQTDV

-938 KAQTIGQELRST
+938 KAQAVRQEVRST
-950 PDQSPRAP
+950 PDQSPKAP
-958 VSAGGNLDVGTSQPE
+958 VSAGRNLNVGTSLPE
-973 KSCTVQD
+973 KRCTVQD
-980 SVPQTPKVASTESA
+980 SVPQTAKVAST
-994 VDKKNTSPPGEAS
+994 DKKNTSPPGEAS

-1014 TEQKALQSRMTTDS
+1014 TEQKAPQSRMTTDS

-1040 GHNILPHF
+1040 GQTILPHF

-1063 ESDFPPDTP
+1063 ESDLPPDTP

-1178 ETTSEEEAGRRRPP
+1178 ETTSEEEAGRRRPQ
-1192 SWIRHDEVP
+1192 SWIRHEEVP
-1201 VKEEPCKMD
+1201 VKEEPCKID

-1218 VPEHQFFSSEEEEED
+1218 VPEHQLFSSEEEEED

-1313 FESDVPQNTQAKS
+1313 FESDVPIQAKS
-1326 SSQKPTSTTN
+1326 CSQKPASTTN
-1336 NSFQNPDPKFLV
+1336 DSLQNPDPKSLV
-1348 CCTEVHKSPVRDTC
+1348 FRTEVHESPVRDTC
-1362 VLNQSGPSQLDADLT
+1362 VLNQSGPSQLDTDLT

-1390 QLAEQYGGSSQS
+1390 QLAEQYGSSQS

-1428 PSQSPAGDIEG
+1428 PSQSPSGDIEG

-1447 THDRRPSKIL
+1447 THDRRPSKVL

-1469 EQTLDTNRTK
+1469 EQSLDTNRTK
-1479 EEPQDETRKDKEGIA
+1479 KEPQDETRKDKEGME

-1541 QYLIKQTLSLSQD
+1541 QYLIKQTLSLSRD

-1569 GFKRWAELISPME
+1569 SFKRWAELISPME